1 METIPDRHVKNKHKI
16 TGQKCLIKWQNII
29 NMQHLIKLI
38 TRDRIGTMCMIARE
52 ALSKSITQTMKK
64 LSTKLNIN

>member
-38 TRDRIGTMCMIARE
+38 TRDRIGTMCMIARV
-52 ALSKSITQTMKK
+52 
-64 LSTKLNIN
+64 